1 LISSSCAVSVATRYP
16 VRPEQNLARV
26 AGRPPT
32 DSFHPKAGSSKPKA
46 LRREGRV
53 YVILILAL
61 AFVIAIGAVW
71 TPIFAL
77 IIAVPLFVLFLVY
90 VGLSRNSDERTG
102 RPVSPE
108 ARSAEREGGI
118 WGEERP

>member
-1 LISSSCAVSVATRYP
+1 
-16 VRPEQNLARV
+16 
-26 AGRPPT
+26 
-32 DSFHPKAGSSKPKA
+32 
-46 LRREGRV
+46 V